1 MSMGQRKKVLSPNE
15 ESNHRPSDSAL
26 QCSPTEPQRLYG
38 EQSPLRSSYI
48 YVYIYMYDRRPA
60 YCHSTV
66 NSLNTLGE

>member
-15 ESNHRPSDSAL
+15 ESNHRPLDSAL

-48 YVYIYMYDRRPA
+48 YIYIYIY
-60 YCHSTV
+60 V
-66 NSLNTLGE
+66 

>member
-15 ESNHRPSDSAL
+15 ESNHGPSDSAL

-38 EQSPLRSSYI
+38 EQSPLQSSYI
-48 YVYIYMYDRRPA
+48 YIYIYMYDRRPA

-66 NSLNTLGE
+66 NSLNTLDE

>member
-38 EQSPLRSSYI
+38 EQSPLRSLHTTG
-48 YVYIYMYDRRPA
+48 VL
-60 YCHSTV
+60 HTV
-66 NSLNTLGE
+66 TQQ

>member
-1 MSMGQRKKVLSPNE
+1 MSMGQRKKVQSPNE

-38 EQSPLRSSYI
+38 EQSPLRKFI
-48 YVYIYMYDRRPA
+48 YDRRPA

>member
-38 EQSPLRSSYI
+38 EQSPLRSLYTTG
-48 YVYIYMYDRRPA
+48 V
-60 YCHSTV
+60 
-66 NSLNTLGE
+66 LNTVTQQ